1 MASCWLRCKLVLFF
15 SLVHTSQKFVSTSYG
30 YTRNARFIL
39 FSCFSPAEMYCQV
52 LNIHVLV
59 ILSFQNRDFCQCRP
73 LNNNNVIL
81 SDPPLPWWEGGERS
95 QWIWILFIHIARKV
109 TPRPPPSP
117 CHILQEN
124 HLQKYCTFSVWR
136 KVASWKVAL

>member
-15 SLVHTSQKFVSTSYG
+15 SLVHTSQKFVSTSYMG
-30 YTRNARFIL
+30 IHVMLDL
-39 FSCFSPAEMYCQV
+39 FCFPVSHQLRCTV
-52 LNIHVLV
+52 KLNIHVLV

-81 SDPPLPWWEGGERS
+81 SDPPLPWWEGGGRS